1 MEKSLISGI
10 LQRANLNSFMISS
23 IVEAGNVGQIFRR
36 LAQERINIEFI
47 NQVPQ
52 KNGYNNVIL
61 CVDSKNAHF
70 ALALLE
76 EIKPVIKAREI
87 YPLNQVG
94 ILSIYPHREH
104 ALVISIIVQALSG
117 AKIPL
122 LAMGSSI
129 SAISCV
135 ISHEKVPDAIKV
147 LSNEFGLG

>member
-10 LQRANLNSFMISS
+10 LQRVNLNSFMISS
-23 IVEAGNVGQIFRR
+23 IVEGGSVGQIFRR

-52 KNGYNNVIL
+52 KNGDNNVIL
-61 CVDSKNAHF
+61 CVDNKHTHF

-76 EIKPVIKAREI
+76 EIKSVIKAREI
-87 YPLNQVG
+87 CPLDKVG

-104 ALVISIIVQALSG
+104 ALVISIIIQALSG
-117 AKIPL
+117 AEIPF

-135 ISHEKVPDAIKV
+135 ISEEKVPDAIRV
-147 LSNEFGLG
+147 LSKEFGLS